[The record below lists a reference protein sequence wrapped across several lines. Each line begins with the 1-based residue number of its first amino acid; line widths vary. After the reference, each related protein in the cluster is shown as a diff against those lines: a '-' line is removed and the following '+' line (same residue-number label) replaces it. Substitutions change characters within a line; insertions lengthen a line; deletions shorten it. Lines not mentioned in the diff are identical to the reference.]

1 MIVYQPILITVLV
14 SMYVQGIVQV
24 ILGPVSYIVHLFVIL
39 KELVHVTLIVK
50 RMESSAVT
58 INIHVRV
65 ILKLQEILLVYAMFK
80 LVLHMAQN
88 VVVTVRI
95 IGIVLIFAVQIVLV
109 FVLAKQIHV
118 HVTLIVLQMM
128 NVLTC
133 VDAIIIVHVINKL

>member
-1 MIVYQPILITVLV
+1 MIVYQPIPITVLV
-14 SMYVQGIVQV
+14 SLYAQEIVQV

-65 ILKLQEILLVYAMFK
+65 ILKLQGILLVHAMFK
-80 LVLHMAQN
+80 LVLHMDQN
-88 VVVTVRI
+88 VVMTVRI
-95 IGIVLIFAVQIVLV
+95 IGIVLLFAIQIVLV

-128 NVLTC
+128 NVLMY
-133 VDAIIIVHVINKL
+133 VGVIIIVHVIHKL